1 MIPAGLAALD
11 MDLLRGFAA
20 ACRLGSVS
28 RAAGALGR
36 KQSALS
42 MQLRRLEH
50 LVGRT
55 LLRRTG
61 RGVVPTPDGELFLG
75 YALRILALGEEAHAR
90 LHGPDLDGVVRIGM
104 PEEVALAA
112 LPSALGRFRRAHPRV
127 RLDVQVETTAALV
140 PRWREGALDVLVGAV
155 SAVPDEPA
163 AAWSVDLLWACS
175 ASYEHDV
182 RSPLDLVAF
191 AEPCTWRGRMLD
203 AVQTAELMWRVAF
216 TSPSVAAVQAAV
228 ESGLGV
234 SLLTSECIRVP
245 AMRLL
250 AHPALPDPVPVQ
262 YGLYVRRTPAPAA
275 EAVTSA
281 VLQAVLEPG
290 AVRRPVRVRL

>member
-1 MIPAGLAALD
+1 MIPAALD
-11 MDLLRGFAA
+11 LDLLRGFAT

-28 RAAGALGR
+28 RAASTLGR
-36 KQSALS
+36 TQSALS

-61 RGVVPTPDGELFLG
+61 RGVTPTPEGELFLG

-90 LHGPDLDGVVRIGM
+90 LHGPDLDGIVRIGM

-112 LPSALGRFRRAHPRV
+112 LPSALGRFCRVHPQV

-140 PRWREGALDVLVGAV
+140 PPWREGALDVLVGAV

-163 AAWSVDLLWACS
+163 ATWSVGLLWACS
-175 ASYEHDV
+175 TSYEHDP
-182 RSPLDLVAF
+182 RSPVDLVAF

-203 AVQTAELMWRVAF
+203 AVQASGLAWRIAF
-216 TSPSVAAVQAAV
+216 TSPSVAAVQAGV
-228 ESGLGV
+228 ENGLGIA
-234 SLLTSECIRVP
+234 LLAPECIRTP
-245 AMRLL
+245 SMRLL
-250 AHPALPDPVPVQ
+250 AHPELPDSVTVQ
-262 YGLYVRRTPAPAA
+262 YGLFVRRDAVPAVG
-275 EAVTSA
+275 AVTSA
-281 VLQAVLEPG
+281 LLQAVLGPTSRD
-290 AVRRPVRVRL
+290 V